1 MRNSR
6 GGKRFENVESW
17 DKKSEQQREEKK
29 TGHRREINAMTK
41 GTKGTRKGQT
51 KRKWGEERRY
61 KRATGGGGEKK
72 SEVMSARVRRQTRDL
87 HTGRQVSRALKKCKM
102 RKRDIEGGGEGTE
115 WETEMIKC
123 WLPFVYTCS
132 TRPKHAYA
140 PVNLIKAWYLTSRAG
155 LAQVS
160 ARLFPC
166 VMCVCMCVS
175 LLNRIVRPRRVGIN
189 TDLCHSARHCFNFF
203 NEVIY
208 AKLSSRSCPVA
219 SLNLRS

>member
-6 GGKRFENVESW
+6 SGRRFENVGSW

-29 TGHRREINAMTK
+29 TGHRGEINAMTK

-51 KRKWGEERRY
+51 KRKREVQKSDWGWRGKEIGGNVRASKTADATYIPGDRWAALLKNAEWERGGD
-61 KRATGGGGEKK
+61 TG
-72 SEVMSARVRRQTRDL
+72 
-87 HTGRQVSRALKKCKM
+87 
-102 RKRDIEGGGEGTE
+102 GTE
-115 WETEMIKC
+115 WGTEMIKC

-160 ARLFPC
+160 ARLFPHPC
-166 VMCVCMCVS
+166 MYVCVCV
-175 LLNRIVRPRRVGIN
+175 
-189 TDLCHSARHCFNFF
+189 LC
-203 NEVIY
+203 
-208 AKLSSRSCPVA
+208 
-219 SLNLRS
+219 